1 MHLHQ
6 ELPIRNP
13 LSKTLKSPARIG
25 SSNRVI
31 QHLQHRLK
39 RLVSQRRFMR
49 YSLLGLNLVL
59 LGGVA
64 LFVLQSSPDAASSS
78 GNVIASSSADNTQ
91 SDPLDQLSSA
101 DIALNTA
108 RMTGLAEITGVKEL
122 ADSVNAELSV
132 PPVYTSV
139 ISKPQTVA
147 TDLKSSKDIQTY
159 VVVAGDTVGSIAAK
173 FNVTSDSIKWSNSL
187 NSDAVNAGT
196 SLTIPP
202 VSGIVYTVKA
212 GDTPDT
218 LAAKYKANKEQIVA
232 YNDAEIN
239 GLTTGQQIIIPNGQ
253 QPAPARAVYASA
265 SSYSFSFG
273 SAGYNGY
280 DRGFCTWYVANRRA
294 EIGRPIPGG
303 LGNAS
308 TWHIR
313 APAAGFTVNRTPAYG
328 AAAVT
333 AFKGAGHVVFVEEVN
348 ADGSIW
354 VSEMNSRGQVSK
366 NNTASAGGWG
376 RVDWKLFPAE
386 KASTFYYIH

>member
-1 MHLHQ
+1 M
-6 ELPIRNP
+6 
-13 LSKTLKSPARIG
+13 A
-25 SSNRVI
+25 
-31 QHLQHRLK
+31 
-39 RLVSQRRFMR
+39 
-49 YSLLGLNLVL
+49 
-59 LGGVA
+59 
-64 LFVLQSSPDAASSS
+64 QSAPSDAASTR
-78 GNVIASSSADNTQ
+78 NAVASSDAADVQ
-91 SDPLDQLSSA
+91 GDPLDQLSSA
-101 DIALNTA
+101 DIALSTA
-108 RMTGLAEITGVKEL
+108 RMTGLAEVSGVKSQ

-132 PPVYTSV
+132 PPVYTAV

-147 TDLKSSKDIQTY
+147 TDLKSGKDIQTY
-159 VVVAGDTVGSIAAK
+159 VVVSGDNVPGIAAK
-173 FNVTSDSIKWSNSL
+173 FNVTSDSIKWSNNL
-187 NSDAVNAGT
+187 TSDAVNPGL
-196 SLTIPP
+196 SLLIPP
-202 VSGIVYTVKA
+202 VNGIVYTVKA
-212 GDTPDT
+212 GDNPDT
-218 LAAKYKANKEQIVA
+218 LAAKYKANKEQIIA

-253 QPAPARAVYASA
+253 QPAPPRAAYGSGG
-265 SSYSFSFG
+265 SGSYSFSFG

-333 AFKGAGHVVFVEEVN
+333 AFRGAGHVVFVEEVN

-354 VSEMNSRGQVSK
+354 VSEMNSSGQVSK
-366 NNTASAGGWG
+366 TNTARAGGWG
-376 RVDWKLFPAE
+376 KVDWKLFPAE